1 MAETIDEVLAF
12 WFAEGRNEV
21 WFVKNAAFDAEVRA
35 FLGALFERAVA
46 GGLDHWR
53 ESGRGCL
60 ALVIL
65 LDQVPR
71 NLFRDDP
78 RAYDTDEQARSVTH
92 HALRARLDED
102 LSQPER
108 LFLYLPLEHSESLDD
123 QTLCCDLIERLDE
136 DPGWHDYAL
145 QHRRIIA
152 RFGRFPHRNVVL
164 GRPSTPE
171 EKDFLTQDG
180 SGF

>member
-46 GGLDHWR
+46 GGFDHWR

-92 HALRARLDED
+92 HALRALLDED
-102 LSQPER
+102 LNFVATTTVGAALVDRAAVDPEGER
-108 LFLYLPLEHSESLDD
+108 LFFLRTQQGTASELVVVPL
-123 QTLCCDLIERLDE
+123 R
-136 DPGWHDYAL
+136 
-145 QHRRIIA
+145 
-152 RFGRFPHRNVVL
+152 
-164 GRPSTPE
+164 
-171 EKDFLTQDG
+171 
-180 SGF
+180 